1 MYFNFSFE
9 INNFTFNFN
18 IDIMVQYLPT
28 VCTHDGLS
36 FGSIWCNM
44 SFRFDQ
50 SETEQNLWP
59 CKAPFNFQTAFV
71 FTHSEKPVANQ
82 KNENTFFDISIEK
95 WLRALLLVMQHR
107 KLKSQMWW
115 KSMFTKIS
123 TDLVQPLTVAD
134 KRGPDLLSHI
144 LNIQFPERHIV
155 LLRPYCIPLLS

>member
-1 MYFNFSFE
+1 MMQYIHNGST
-9 INNFTFNFN
+9 FTNRMDPQLTEFW
-18 IDIMVQYLPT
+18 VHLVP
-28 VCTHDGLS
+28 LS
-36 FGSIWCNM
+36 FSVTWASDLI
-44 SFRFDQ
+44 RQ
-50 SETEQNLWP
+50 RRKQNLWP

-95 WLRALLLVMQHR
+95 WLRSLLLVMQHR